1 MKKISREEML
11 KKLNENKDLHLFNE
25 YYAFNGKS
33 TIKYGYQVLQGWAAE
48 HTSKNNE
55 YFYVVDGGFATEYIY
70 KKIFS

>member
-11 KKLNENKDLHLFNE
+11 KKLNENKKLHLFNE

-33 TIKYGYQVLQGWAAE
+33 TIKYSYQVLQGWAAE